1 MTRSDHPHLSNQLF
15 ASYSHVQDVRNLAS
29 VIGEEELTELDHHY
43 MEFGEFF
50 EKKFVSQAYDE
61 DRSIEETLDLAWDAL
76 SLLPSE
82 ELQRLTEEE
91 ISEHY
96 KG

>member
-1 MTRSDHPHLSNQLF
+1 MYSSTAAWPFSLTMCVCGRSFTS
-15 ASYSHVQDVRNLAS
+15 ASSGTAPAL
-29 VIGEEELTELDHHY
+29 
-43 MEFGEFF
+43 F

>member
-1 MTRSDHPHLSNQLF
+1 
-15 ASYSHVQDVRNLAS
+15 
-29 VIGEEELTELDHHY
+29 